1 MYDRWHKGYSSVS
14 DEKRAMIDSD
24 DGYASYML
32 TKTFKIDPLLET
44 AFSEWR
50 RFRASYP
57 NKAIDNF
64 DLISIRDLYGVKL
77 SPLDVSAML
86 LFDRSY
92 FQSLNHD

>member
-1 MYDRWHKGYSSVS
+1 MYDRWYEEYESATDKKKAV
-14 DEKRAMIDSD
+14 IDSD
-24 DGYASYML
+24 DGYASHIL

-44 AFSEWR
+44 AFTEWR